1 MLAYMIFEPDLLHV
15 IREETTLAFLNGDSQ
30 SPDVKYLDEK
40 CPRLNDIWDEIV
52 RLSAYSSS
60 MRYIIEDTIVDDK
73 ILRKGNRVMIFN
85 WQLHFD
91 ENVFG
96 DKVREFKPTRFIN
109 NDNLIRSG
117 SWRPFEGGFTMCLG
131 RFIAKQVVIT
141 LVAMM
146 LQRFHVEPADKQN
159 FPRLEEGN
167 PVLGIMS
174 IKDEDD
180 LSIRLTLRQKMA
192 KY

>member
-1 MLAYMIFEPDLLHV
+1 MIFEPDLLHV
-15 IREETTLAFLNGDSQ
+15 IREETTPAFPNGDSQ

-40 CPRLNDIWDEIV
+40 CPRLNGIWDETV

-60 MRYIIEDTIVDDK
+60 VRYITEDTIVGGK
-73 ILRKGNRVMIFN
+73 ILRKGNRVMIPN
-85 WQLHFD
+85 RQLHFD

-117 SWRPFEGGFTMCLG
+117 SWRPFGGGSTMCLG
-131 RFIAKQVVIT
+131 RFIAKQAVIT

-146 LQRFHVEPADKQN
+146 LQRFHVEPAGKQN
-159 FPRLEEGN
+159 FPKTGRGKPGPGYN
-167 PVLGIMS
+167 VNQG
-174 IKDEDD
+174 
-180 LSIRLTLRQKMA
+180 RG
-192 KY
+192 

>member
-131 RFIAKQVVIT
+131 WFIAKQVVIT

>member
-85 WQLHFD
+85 
-91 ENVFG
+91 
-96 DKVREFKPTRFIN
+96 
-109 NDNLIRSG
+109 
-117 SWRPFEGGFTMCLG
+117 
-131 RFIAKQVVIT
+131 
-141 LVAMM
+141 
-146 LQRFHVEPADKQN
+146 
-159 FPRLEEGN
+159 
-167 PVLGIMS
+167 
-174 IKDEDD
+174 
-180 LSIRLTLRQKMA
+180 
-192 KY
+192 